1 MAQIIDEKQA
11 RRTID
16 KWRASGLGVV
26 QFTKR
31 EGISVG
37 MFYRMR
43 AKADGPA
50 AAADPCLV
58 PVVVRSESAPAS
70 TTPGFE
76 VELASGLRIRVVAG
90 FDAKELVRLVEA
102 LAGARC

>member
-11 RRTID
+11 RQTIE

-50 AAADPCLV
+50 DPCIM
-58 PVVVRSESAPAS
+58 PVVVRSESAPAI
-70 TTPGFE
+70 TTPGSPFE
-76 VELASGLRIRVVAG
+76 VELASGMKIRVGVG

-102 LAGARC
+102 LAGVRC